1 MYYGYVQVFLFLQVL
16 LWVNLYHSRLII
28 PETLDLFFYIY
39 GFMFLVLEY
48 CTKFTIGF
56 FTSWILIQYIVM
68 VLFSVAVYQ
77 RRFNFKQALCLGFMT
92 VYLNSFYWEIFY
104 HVYEWQIWFPES
116 LGVMWWINRLPQWI
130 RLIPAYFIVN
140 NFKVVNIK
148 PLTLGLVV
156 SYVLTYLRFNVL
168 SGGIVSLYLHP
179 FHRMLC
185 LGILLYT
192 VTISESRD
200 HNGV

>member
-1 MYYGYVQVFLFLQVL
+1 
-16 LWVNLYHSRLII
+16 
-28 PETLDLFFYIY
+28 
-39 GFMFLVLEY
+39 
-48 CTKFTIGF
+48 
-56 FTSWILIQYIVM
+56 
-68 VLFSVAVYQ
+68 
-77 RRFNFKQALCLGFMT
+77 
-92 VYLNSFYWEIFY
+92 
-104 HVYEWQIWFPES
+104 VYEWQIWFPES